1 MPVKVTPHG
10 VWDLYLRTPEAQKK
24 SRILDVFLWLV
35 LKEARGKEDLSE
47 LGDMTVTCNQLV
59 QEFMFGI
66 LKITNDANE
75 DDVKELQDYLLG
87 GQGVYLLKVIQKI
100 GVKDLSNGRNFAN
113 LLVSL
118 VSWCLKFGAPNDT
131 LLSEDGIDS
140 LSTSL
145 KKCQLN
151 YGTTHSKLP
160 HVLSN
165 CHKEYILAISRRQ
178 LLYEYMSLD
187 PCREVHKSSKHSLV
201 EDHSTSDSELLDL
214 SDSQSTPKVKQDKKT
229 QMQTW
234 GNAVPVLAEPLPTT
248 YRGESERD
256 PTKQM
261 RGDPSSG

>member
-1 MPVKVTPHG
+1 MPAKVTPHG
-10 VWDLYLRTPEAQKK
+10 VWDLYLRTPETQKK

-35 LKEARGKEDLSE
+35 LKEARGKENLSE

-59 QEFMFGI
+59 QEFMSGI
-66 LKITNDANE
+66 LRITNDANE
-75 DDVKELQDYLLG
+75 DDVNELQDYLLG

-118 VSWCLKFGAPNDT
+118 VSWCLKFGAPNDI

-151 YGTTHSKLP
+151 YGAPSPKLP
-160 HVLSN
+160 HALSN

-187 PCREVHKSSKHSLV
+187 PCHEIHKSSKHSLV
-201 EDHSTSDSELLDL
+201 EDHSTSDSEGLDL
-214 SDSQSTPKVKQDKKT
+214 SDNQTTPKAKQDKKT
-229 QMQTW
+229 QMSTW
-234 GNAVPVLAEPLPTT
+234 RNSVSFLAESVSTPDGRKL
-248 YRGESERD
+248 ERD
-256 PTKQM
+256 PAK
-261 RGDPSSG
+261 